1 VRQPIRERS
10 VEQAETDRKHWFVQ
24 NRTAD
29 TLLAVLQE
37 IEAGLGSALARLN
50 AAPGASGGR
59 ETLLYRRIL
68 LVNLAKFWH
77 SIGKK
82 VSGGPDS
89 TFADFCEE
97 VMHSVGWPT
106 KGVRSAVSKKIP
118 W

>member
-10 VEQAETDRKHWFVQ
+10 DEQTETDRKHWFVQ

-37 IEAGLGSALARLN
+37 IEAGLGSALVRLN
-50 AAPGASGGR
+50 AVPGASGGR
-59 ETLLYRRIL
+59 ETLFYRRIL

-77 SIGKK
+77 SIGKE

-89 TFADFCEE
+89 KFADFCVH